1 MMRSHGTDTPREI
14 WRFGEEGTPFYD
26 AIAKF
31 IRLRASLVPYI
42 YSLAGNVTLHSGTF
56 LTPLGLAFPNDP
68 ACLQEDGQFLFGP
81 GLLVCPV
88 TRPMYYDVD
97 SQPLEGVAKT
107 RTVYLPAGCGW
118 YDFWTGAFYQGGRT
132 VEADA
137 PLDKLPLFVKAG
149 TILPLGPASQYP
161 GAEPHP
167 ALTLRVY
174 PGQDGSFTLYDD
186 EGDSY
191 RYEQGA
197 YTETPLTWDDS
208 ARVLTIG
215 ARQGSYPGMPQ
226 SQTYRVVLGDQEQVV
241 TVENGQELQVSF

>member
-1 MMRSHGTDTPREI
+1 M
-14 WRFGEEGTPFYD
+14 
-26 AIAKF
+26 
-31 IRLRASLVPYI
+31 
-42 YSLAGNVTLHSGTF
+42 
-56 LTPLGLAFPNDP
+56 
-68 ACLQEDGQFLFGP
+68 
-81 GLLVCPV
+81 
-88 TRPMYYDVD
+88 
-97 SQPLEGVAKT
+97 
-107 RTVYLPAGCGW
+107 
-118 YDFWTGAFYQGGRT
+118 
-132 VEADA
+132 EADA
-137 PLDKLPLFVKAG
+137 PLHNLPLFVKAG

>member
-1 MMRSHGTDTPREI
+1 M
-14 WRFGEEGTPFYD
+14 
-26 AIAKF
+26 
-31 IRLRASLVPYI
+31 
-42 YSLAGNVTLHSGTF
+42 
-56 LTPLGLAFPNDP
+56 GLAFPNDP
-68 ACLQEDGQFLFGP
+68 ACLQEDSQFLFGP

-161 GAEPHP
+161 GAGIRFDLAGVPRPGRQLHP
-167 ALTLRVY
+167 LRRR
-174 PGQDGSFTLYDD
+174 GRLL
-186 EGDSY
+186 
-191 RYEQGA
+191 
-197 YTETPLTWDDS
+197 PL
-208 ARVLTIG
+208 
-215 ARQGSYPGMPQ
+215 
-226 SQTYRVVLGDQEQVV
+226 
-241 TVENGQELQVSF
+241 